1 MDTLCIFYG
10 IEIPN
15 SDWEKTPTSVKELV
29 EKLGQLIKQSEKEL
43 SDKDAQNQE
52 LLEKIN
58 RTSKN
63 SSSPPSSDPPSVGK
77 PIHKKK
83 KSGKKRGGQPIFIRA

>member
-1 MDTLCIFYG
+1 MDILCLFYG

-43 SDKDAQNQE
+43 ADKESQNQE
-52 LLEKIN
+52 QK
-58 RTSKN
+58 RKN
-63 SSSPPSSDPPSVGK
+63 
-77 PIHKKK
+77 
-83 KSGKKRGGQPIFIRA
+83 QPYIK